1 MIGAR
6 RVLVMDRYFRV
17 LLVLLAAAGAFFGLA
32 PFLAPAQ
39 FAQLFGFA
47 GVDTF
52 GYRIAGAA
60 SFGYAVGLAVGFRA
74 SWRELRVPIAATAV
88 FNLGSLLACVLAIV
102 AGSPQWVVF
111 LILAASLVFAPA
123 CLYFLSRLP
132 TDRPSTPADLDHP
145 LAQWVVGLFLIGTLA
160 ALFFGIATLLFGG
173 DFGKM
178 LGYPGM
184 DSFVYRQ
191 GGAATLGAG
200 IGGVMVLMSRNWA
213 AARLPALMALTFNG
227 LSVIAAL
234 LDIAAGTAQPVTY
247 LILTAAGLVTV
258 GSVVALMRQGR

>member
-1 MIGAR
+1 MN
-6 RVLVMDRYFRV
+6 RYFS
-17 LLVLLAAAGAFFGLA
+17 VLLALLAVAGAFFGLA

-39 FAQLFGFA
+39 FAQFFGFA

-60 SFGYAVGLAVGFRA
+60 SFGYAVGLTVGFRA

-88 FNLGSLLACVLAIV
+88 FNLGSLLACALAIV

-111 LILAASLVFAPA
+111 LILAASIVFAPA
-123 CLYFLSRLP
+123 CLYFLSRP
-132 TDRPSTPADLDHP
+132 PANRPATPAELDHP
-145 LAQWVVGLFLIGTLA
+145 LARWVVGLFLIGTLA
-160 ALFFGIATLLFGG
+160 ALFFGTATLLLGG
-173 DFGKM
+173 DFGKI

-200 IGGVMVLMSRNWA
+200 IGGALVLMNRNWA
-213 AARLPALMALTFNG
+213 YARLPAISALTFNG
-227 LSVIAAL
+227 LSVIAAI

-247 LILTAAGLVTV
+247 LILAAAGVVTV
-258 GSVVALMRQGR
+258 GSVAALLRNGR

>member
-1 MIGAR
+1 
-6 RVLVMDRYFRV
+6 MDRFFPV
-17 LLVLLAAAGAFFGLA
+17 LLVLLAGAGAFFGLA

-60 SFGYAVGLAVGFRA
+60 SFGYSVGLAIGFRA

-88 FNLGSLLACVLAIV
+88 FNLGSLLACVLAI
-102 AGSPQWVVF
+102 AATGAQPVVYLIF
-111 LILAASLVFAPA
+111 LASLIFAPA
-123 CLYFLSRLP
+123 CLYYVA
-132 TDRPSTPADLDHP
+132 RPPANRPATPANLDHP
-145 LAQWVVGLFLIGTLA
+145 LAQWVVALFVIGTLA
-160 ALFFGIATLLFGG
+160 ALFFGTATLLLGG
-173 DFGKM
+173 DFGKI

-184 DSFVYRQ
+184 DTFVYRQ

-200 IGGVMVLMSRNWA
+200 IGGVLVLLDRNWA
-213 AARLPALMALTFNG
+213 TARLPALMALTFNG

-234 LDIAAGTAQPVTY
+234 LDIAAGTAQPVTW
-247 LILTAAGLVTV
+247 LILAAAGLVTV
-258 GSVVALMRQGR
+258 GSAVALTRQGR

>member
-1 MIGAR
+1 MN
-6 RVLVMDRYFRV
+6 RYFS
-17 LLVLLAAAGAFFGLA
+17 VLLALLAVAGAFFGLA

-39 FAQLFGFA
+39 FAQIFGFA

-60 SFGYAVGLAVGFRA
+60 SFGYAVGLAAGFRA
-74 SWRELRVPIAATAV
+74 SWRELRVPIAATAI

-111 LILAASLVFAPA
+111 LILVASLVFAPA
-123 CLYFLSRLP
+123 CLYFLN
-132 TDRPSTPADLDHP
+132 RPPANRPATPAELDHP

-160 ALFFGIATLLFGG
+160 ALFFGTATLLLGG
-173 DFGKM
+173 DFGKI

-200 IGGVMVLMSRNWA
+200 IGGALVLMNRNWA
-213 AARLPALMALTFNG
+213 TARLPAMSALTFNG

-247 LILTAAGLVTV
+247 LILAAAGLVTV
-258 GSVVALMRQGR
+258 GSIAALMRNGR